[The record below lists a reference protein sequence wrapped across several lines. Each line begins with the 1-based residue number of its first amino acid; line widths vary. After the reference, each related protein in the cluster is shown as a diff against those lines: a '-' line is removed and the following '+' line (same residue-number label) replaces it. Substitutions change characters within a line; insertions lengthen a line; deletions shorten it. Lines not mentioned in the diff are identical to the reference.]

1 VFAAM
6 DKAAPGCIADASIS
20 RRACVQARMATR
32 TDLAGLTLRFGKMSV
47 APGPRRRLV
56 GRA

>member
-1 VFAAM
+1 MDQAAR
-6 DKAAPGCIADASIS
+6 GCIADASIS
-20 RRACVQARMATR
+20 HRACVQARMATR

-47 APGPRRRLV
+47 APGRRRRLV